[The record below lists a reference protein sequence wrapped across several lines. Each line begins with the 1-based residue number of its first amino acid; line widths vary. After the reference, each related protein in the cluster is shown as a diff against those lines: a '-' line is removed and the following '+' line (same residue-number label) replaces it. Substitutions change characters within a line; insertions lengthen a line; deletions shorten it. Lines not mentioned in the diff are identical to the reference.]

1 MKILVIGPGGCRRS
15 KVMKLDGHYDANAD
29 IASLRFA
36 RYDPATAVPE
46 KTDYGF
52 RELDI
57 AHGKLVGLQYWQAS
71 RNLPA
76 DLLAMLPPPE
86 SSPVNVDATVAHSG
100 FAEQRT

>member
-1 MKILVIGPGGCRRS
+1 MKILVIGPGGAHCS
-15 KVMKLDGHYDANAD
+15 KVMTFDGHYDADAD
-29 IASLRFA
+29 IASLRFE

-57 AHGKLVGLQYWQAS
+57 AHRKLVGLQYWQAS

-86 SSPVNVDATVAHSG
+86 SSPVNVDASVTHSPS
-100 FAEQRT
+100 AEQRT

>member
-1 MKILVIGPGGCRRS
+1 MVDNGP
-15 KVMKLDGHYDANAD
+15 DDANAD
-29 IASLRFA
+29 IASLRFE

-57 AHGKLVGLQYWQAS
+57 AHHEVVGLQYWQAS

-86 SSPVNVDATVAHSG
+86 SSPVNVDAAVTHSR

>member
-1 MKILVIGPGGCRRS
+1 MKILVIGPGGSRRS

-36 RYDPATAVPE
+36 RYDPATALPE
-46 KTDYGF
+46 MTDYGF

-57 AHGKLVGLQYWQAS
+57 ARGEVVGLQYWQAS

-76 DLLAMLPPPE
+76 DLLAMLPAPE
-86 SSPVNVDATVAHSG
+86 SPPVDVDATATHSR